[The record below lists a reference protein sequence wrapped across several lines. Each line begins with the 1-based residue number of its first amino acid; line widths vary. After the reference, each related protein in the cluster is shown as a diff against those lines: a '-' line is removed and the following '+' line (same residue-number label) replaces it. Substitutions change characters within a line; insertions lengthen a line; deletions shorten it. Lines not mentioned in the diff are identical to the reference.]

1 MKIRKNGQT
10 INLSESDMKRIL
22 KKLLRE
28 GTDPK
33 ENLIE
38 CCKTAGIKPPTSCLS
53 GDYAKCIEEVSK
65 VIMGDPIGEGMKAIA
80 ALNCL
85 KDKSNSPI
93 KS

>member
-10 INLSESDMKRIL
+10 ITLSESDMKRIV

-28 GTDPK
+28 EVDPK
-33 ENLIE
+33 ENLIN

-53 GDYAKCIEEVSK
+53 GDYSKCLEEVSK
-65 VIMGDPIGEGMKAIA
+65 VIMTDPIGEGMKAIA

-85 KDKSNSPI
+85 KDKANSTI

>member
-10 INLSESDMKRIL
+10 ITLSESDMKRIV

-28 GTDPK
+28 EADPK
-33 ENLIE
+33 EDLVV

-53 GDYAKCIEEVSK
+53 GDYAKCLEEVGK
-65 VIMGDPIGEGMKAIA
+65 VIMTDPIGEGMKAIA

-85 KDKSNSPI
+85 KEKSNSPI

>member
-10 INLSESDMKRIL
+10 INLSESDMKRIV

-38 CCKTAGIKPPTSCLS
+38 CCKTAGINAPNSCTT
-53 GDYAKCIEEVSK
+53 GDFTNCIKEVGEMILK
-65 VIMGDPIGEGMKAIA
+65 DPMGEGMKAIA

-85 KDKSNSPI
+85 KNKSNSPI